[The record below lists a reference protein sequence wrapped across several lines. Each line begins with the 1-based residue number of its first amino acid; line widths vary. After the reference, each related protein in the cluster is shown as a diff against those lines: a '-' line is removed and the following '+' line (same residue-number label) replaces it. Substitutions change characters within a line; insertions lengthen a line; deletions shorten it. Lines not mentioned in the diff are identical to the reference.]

1 MRDSTSDPRVP
12 VPGRSPAQRFAV
24 LSGSMSKTWD
34 DLTFAL
40 LQARNP
46 DDPARDDEWRSFV
59 ARLQVR
65 PEQVRQVDILGGTL
79 DDSML
84 RGVDVLLSGGSGE
97 YSVLDDDPGV
107 RRLADFLVEVTAGGF
122 PTFASCFGFQSLAL
136 GLGGEVIVDEDHAEV
151 GSYDLDLTD
160 AGHADRLFAAM
171 PDPFTAQMGHKDR
184 VARLPAGLQSLA
196 RSELCPIQAFC
207 LPGKPVYAT
216 QFHCELSYLENKE
229 RFRGYMATYGALFGE
244 DEALRKLYS
253 HRPGPEANA
262 LLRRFVETFV
272 LG

>member
-1 MRDSTSDPRVP
+1 MK
-12 VPGRSPAQRFAV
+12 
-24 LSGSMSKTWD
+24 KTWD

-46 DDPARDDEWRSFV
+46 DDPARNDEWRSFV
-59 ARLQVR
+59 ARLEVR
-65 PEQVRQVDILGGTL
+65 PEQVRQVDILGRRL
-79 DDSML
+79 DDSVL
-84 RGVDVLLSGGSGE
+84 AGVDVLLSGGSGE
-97 YSVLDDDPGV
+97 YGVLDDDPRI
-107 RRLADFLVEVTAGGF
+107 RRLSDFLVEVTAGDF

-136 GLGGEVIVDEDHAEV
+136 GLGGEVIEDEDHAEV
-151 GSYDLDLTD
+151 GSYDLELTA
-160 AGHADRLFAAM
+160 AGRQDPLFREL

-184 VARLPAGLQSLA
+184 VSRLPEGVEPLA
-196 RSELCPIQAFC
+196 RTPLCPIQAFR

-229 RFRGYMATYGALFGE
+229 RFRGYMSTYGALFGE

-253 HRPGPEANA
+253 HRPGPEANG
-262 LLRRFVETFV
+262 LLKGFVERFV